1 MCLINVNY
9 HDSFSQDLVNAY
21 HPVSLSQE
29 RCNIFCCCYFR
40 EILMLDTIKTG
51 ICEKLVRY
59 FALEKCTKQPE
70 KLMLMHTVQN
80 ASRFRVGKSVG

>member
-1 MCLINVNY
+1 
-9 HDSFSQDLVNAY
+9 
-21 HPVSLSQE
+21 
-29 RCNIFCCCYFR
+29 
-40 EILMLDTIKTG
+40 MLDTIKTG

-80 ASRFRVGKSVG
+80 ASRFRVGKRVG